1 MIVIV
6 FGLPG
11 SGKTYFAS
19 KLAAKIHGVHISSDH
34 LRERLQRRVMY
45 QEQPKMEVYH
55 EMLTLMEKAAFRKNV
70 VLDATFYKED
80 IRNLFIEKAK
90 ALKINLYFIEM
101 RADESI
107 IRERV
112 SKKRKGTD
120 ADFDVYLRIKNT
132 FQPFM
137 GNHLILDSGREE
149 LNEMLNK
156 AEQYI
161 EYRNGLSPGQQTHE
175 QRDFS

>member
-19 KLAAKIHGVHISSDH
+19 KLAPRINGLHISSD
-34 LRERLQRRVMY
+34 RVRQQMQKQGIY
-45 QEQPKMEVYH
+45 DEPAKMEVYH
-55 EMLTLMEKAAFRKNV
+55 EMLTLMENAAFSKNV

-80 IRNLFIEKAK
+80 VRNAFKEKSK
-90 ALKINLYFIEM
+90 ELRINLYYIEIK
-101 RADESI
+101 AEELI
-107 IRERV
+107 IRERI
-112 SKKRKGTD
+112 SKKRDETE
-120 ADFDVYLRIKNT
+120 ADFDVYLKIKNT
-132 FQPFM
+132 FEPLEED
-137 GNHLILDSGREE
+137 HLILDSSKEE

-161 EYRNGLSPGQQTHE
+161 KYRNGLSPDQQT
-175 QRDFS
+175 Q